1 MDTPTHQPNDSQLAA
16 KRGRNDSARVMASNE
31 TQVPLARAVPIS
43 RNRRAVVSR
52 RSDVLE
58 MQRKLGNAFVQRQL
72 TGGHAINR
80 RPAPDPLQREGEAE
94 PAAAAPGGPTSIGDG
109 PTSVSAAGGVVK
121 ADGAI
126 IELNAGM
133 VRSAGVIQ
141 ADTIIADSV
150 VASSYTPGAGN
161 VM

>member
-1 MDTPTHQPNDSQLAA
+1 MDTPTHQPNDNQLAA
-16 KRGRNDSARVMASNE
+16 KRGKNDAARTTASHEAN
-31 TQVPLARAVPIS
+31 VRLSRALPIS

-58 MQRKLGNAFVQRQL
+58 MQRKLGNAFVQRHL
-72 TGGHAINR
+72 AAGHAVNP
-80 RPAPDPLQREGEAE
+80 RPAPAGLQREGEAE

-109 PTSVSAAGGVVK
+109 STAVSAAGGIVK

-161 VM
+161 VW